1 MKKLIAFILT
11 VFTVATLF
19 AAARPSLD
27 GRAVVAESGTMPRG
41 LFARTV
47 GYLPGDSVTVTN
59 PATGSTVD
67 VLILGAIDPS
77 EGVAILLSPEAAEAL
92 RIKPD
97 SNVQVKL
104 TKRSGSL
111 DENASGSA
119 VLAEENDEVPPAT
132 EEQSADE
139 AVPEPEDS
147 AASESAEQENSAEY
161 AVEEVPAEVSEA
173 EEHEPERVEVAEPE
187 KKESADDSAL
197 PVREILP
204 PVTEEI
210 PEPAEEYVPEE
221 TEEPLQQIILVP
233 VEPEEKIQNT
243 TEDKPESIEEIVP
256 AEPEEKIPDAE
267 KENLEPVEE
276 IAPAEPRKDETVSV
290 EKCVPEEI
298 ASEPEPEVAEPVG
311 NADESAPEAAE
322 PRKDDSTS
330 AEKCVPEEI
339 ASEPEPEVA
348 ETTDESEPVADSNIE
363 TYVEPEP
370 EVVVEC
376 YEEAYPAEPA
386 PADDSEVGTDGDEM
400 FQPIVLVPAEPN
412 PPEEEPA
419 ADPKKSE
426 ESVAEPAPAEPEP
439 SESAAHPEDWSRYVV
454 PSMEQL
460 ERGMFYIQIATLGNR
475 DNIANVVRT
484 YAEKYPLVLVRHPI
498 KELYSVMVGPLSID
512 EYGSVLEKFKAFGY
526 TDSFVRNIK

>member
-27 GRAVVAESGTMPRG
+27 GRAVVAESGAMPRG

-132 EEQSADE
+132 EEPSADE

-173 EEHEPERVEVAEPE
+173 EEPEPERVEVAEPE

-233 VEPEEKIQNT
+233 
-243 TEDKPESIEEIVP
+243 

-276 IAPAEPRKDETVSV
+276 IAPAELRKDEPVSV

-311 NADESAPEAAE
+311 NADEPASEAAE
-322 PRKDDSTS
+322 PRKDDSAS

-348 ETTDESEPVADSNIE
+348 ETTDESEPVADSSIE
-363 TYVEPEP
+363 TYVEP

-419 ADPKKSE
+419 AEPEKSE

-439 SESAAHPEDWSRYVV
+439 SESAAHLEDWSRYVV

-484 YAEKYPLVLVRHPI
+484 YAEKYPLVLVRYPT